1 MRFNSQ
7 HFWILRMKEVSY
19 KLQGEMTVFD
29 HWCYMCLSEEWTMSI
44 AVSVLQESPSSLW
57 LVRPVGM
64 SRTSHTD
71 LPLQDCVTTW
81 WYWMER
87 TKWWSPVC
95 PGHETAAQPAC
106 PGSWAAGNWDH
117 SAHLYQ
123 VEGMSLSD
131 GQSCDLFFMVPG
143 VPYISRKRLEFF
155 QYYSQHLFSF
165 FSFFHLN

>member
-29 HWCYMCLSEEWTMSI
+29 HWRYMCLSEEWTMST
-44 AVSVLQESPSSLW
+44 AVSVLQESLSSLW
-57 LVRPVGM
+57 LVGRVGM
-64 SRTSHTD
+64 SRTSHRD

-81 WYWMER
+81 WYWTER

-95 PGHETAAQPAC
+95 PGHERAAQPAC

-123 VEGMSLSD
+123 VEGTSLSD

-143 VPYISRKRLEFF
+143 VPYISSKCLNFSNITPNTYSRSFHFF
-155 QYYSQHLFSF
+155 T
-165 FSFFHLN
+165 